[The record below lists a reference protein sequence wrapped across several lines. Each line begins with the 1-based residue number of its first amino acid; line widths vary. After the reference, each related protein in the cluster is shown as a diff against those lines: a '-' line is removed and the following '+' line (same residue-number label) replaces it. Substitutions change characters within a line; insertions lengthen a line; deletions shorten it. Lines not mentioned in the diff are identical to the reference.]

1 MATQQRRVFFISD
14 RTAITAET
22 LGNSL
27 LTQFETVSFIT
38 HTERYVDSAEKAT
51 DIVAK
56 INRYADEDQ
65 VPPLVFCTLLDTTVQ
80 TILRTCRGV
89 MLDFFE
95 AFIVP
100 LERELQVSS
109 NHTVGRSHGM
119 NDIREYSE
127 RIDAINFTLNHDDGS
142 TVSHLQDADIILVGI
157 SRTGKTPTC
166 LYLSLH
172 YGIRAANFPLTED
185 DLEQLRLPQSLEPFK
200 HKLFGLTL
208 DAKRLQQI
216 RQERLPNSR
225 YASLAQCEYEIRQA
239 EALFRKFN
247 VPYVRSTLK
256 SIEEIATG
264 IIDLAHLQ
272 PRQNTYRR
280 RDSDPS
286 TTNHLKGVSP

>member
-27 LTQFETVSFIT
+27 LTQFEDVSFIT
-38 HTERYVDSAEKAT
+38 HTERYVDSVEKAREV
-51 DIVAK
+51 VAR
-56 INRYADEDQ
+56 INRFADEDAQ
-65 VPPLVFCTLLDTTVQ
+65 PPIIFCTLLDTGIQ
-80 TILRTCRGV
+80 GILRTSRAV
-89 MLDFFE
+89 LLDFFE
-95 AFIVP
+95 AFIAP
-100 LERELQVSS
+100 LEKELNACS
-109 NHTVGRSHGM
+109 NHTVGRSHGL
-119 NDIREYSE
+119 NDIREYSA
-127 RIDAINFTLNHDDGS
+127 RIEAINFTLNHDDGS
-142 TVSHLQDADIILVGI
+142 TITHLQDADIILVGI

-185 DLEQLRLPQSLEPFK
+185 DLEQLRLPNSLHPFK
-200 HKLFGLTL
+200 EKLFGLTI
-208 DAKRLQQI
+208 DPKRLQQI

-225 YASLAQCEYEIRQA
+225 YASAAQCEYEIRQA
-239 EALFRKFN
+239 EALFRKYN
-247 VPYVRSTLK
+247 VAYVLSTLK

-280 RDSDPS
+280 TIPLHS
-286 TTNHLKGVSP
+286 